1 MLKSLAVQSVNKG
14 KPSSFYAGEKTNP
27 VLQALAS
34 DIRQFQNLIIKKNS
48 KAYKPAKDEASSRA
62 YVVLCHNYMYFA
74 SVAHCARKFSN
85 LRLCAYEVHVQR
97 FCHYVQY
104 FCFRE
109 DCLFELWNKYE
120 PKLQLSF
127 YQSKLLE
134 VGDFLTSYHVSSFI
148 CY

>member
-1 MLKSLAVQSVNKG
+1 MSGMLKSLAVQSVNKG

-85 LRLCAYEVHVQR
+85 LRLCAYDDFANTSYTFVSEKTA
-97 FCHYVQY
+97 Y
-104 FCFRE
+104 
-109 DCLFELWNKYE
+109 
-120 PKLQLSF
+120 LSF
-127 YQSKLLE
+127 GTNTSQNCSYRSISQSCLKL
-134 VGDFLTSYHVSSFI
+134 GIS
-148 CY
+148 